1 MRCEVIAEGCEL
13 LLGHMVD
20 TNSSRSGEQLTLAG
34 IDSHFQAK
42 VGDNPASMVSALEI
56 ALAAGDTAYAVLV
69 KLPGDPERIRQYGVI
84 NLLDQ
89 LRHHPGG
96 GG

>member
-1 MRCEVIAEGCEL
+1 VRCEVIAEGCEL

-20 TNSSRSGEQLTLAG
+20 TNSSRSGEQLALAG
-34 IDSHFQAK
+34 IDSQFQAK
-42 VGDNPASMVSALEI
+42 VGDNPARMVSALEI

-69 KLPGDPERIRQYGVI
+69 KLPGDPERIRQYEVI